1 MDMDTLLIDFNSFI
15 FSRVEHIAKML
26 ENDCEFE
33 DTNIEIATLSD
44 KALELAKDNFT
55 LAERTA
61 YTKGL
66 FDGLELSR
74 NFTNI

>member
-1 MDMDTLLIDFNSFI
+1 MDTLLIDFYDFI
-15 FSRVEHIAKML
+15 TSRIEHIAEML
-26 ENDCEFE
+26 ESNREFAN
-33 DTNIEIATLSD
+33 TNSEIATLSD
-44 KALELAKDNFT
+44 KALELAKENFA

-74 NFTNI
+74 ELGRP